1 MREKLEQ
8 ALKSRF
14 ENQERQIVFW
24 YDTNKEFGED
34 FDAIDL
40 PGVAKVEVS
49 SNEFQTKH
57 RMLREEPNRHF
68 LVYVRGPQPEDAE
81 NWLLDVLLS
90 HDLFRT
96 DKVQM
101 WLNELGLPTP
111 FAGLLEEHAVFFRSN
126 ARYDELKK
134 AISSGDG
141 RIQIQ
146 LKMLAA
152 CLGVHAD
159 LEKIVEALLG
169 QLAKGDDA
177 LEPTLSLLDKCNL
190 TGFLWTQ
197 LEERF
202 GYQAEKP
209 NIADFAL
216 ELFRSSYATDLS
228 EPATLASDAQVC
240 FKRWK
245 DSRNSEGAFEKLSAE
260 YAEALDIQK
269 DLERRDFRDITNLDQ
284 FEAIDRKIIVSL
296 VHEVAQQTVSDTEVE
311 RWVRMRRGTHWFKA
325 FAPIYEAIHAASRF
339 FSELAQTSLEIPS
352 FDEGLKLYANQW
364 FKIDQLYRAFIHNA
378 DQAKQATSLLAELS
392 TQVENRYANQFLLTL
407 NDNWQAHVDAA
418 EQWSTSA
425 VAMQADFYRTKV
437 RSLRQNKQKVCV
449 IISDAMRYEVGEE
462 LQRHIRTLDKFG
474 AELEP
479 GLCVLPSYT
488 QLGMAALLPHT
499 VLEVKDDSTVLVD
512 GLPAT
517 GLANRTKIL
526 AHGSGEDR
534 TTALKFEELIGM
546 VKDDARAL
554 IRDHD
559 VVYVYH
565 DRIDAIGDKPGT
577 ERQVFEAVEDTFEDL
592 LSAVRKLMSANAS
605 RILIAADHGFLFQAQ
620 KIDESDYASQ
630 GVTGAE
636 PTFLNRRF
644 ALGRGLDSSQSTS
657 KFTAGALG
665 LQGDLEV
672 QIPKSINRLRRKGS
686 GSRFVH
692 GGGALQEIII
702 PILSVTK
709 SRESDVELVDVDI
722 ITGSGQQITT
732 NQLGVKLY
740 QRDPVDEKIQPRVL
754 KLGLYATDGTLLSDV
769 HEVRF
774 DGEASDARDRELQVR
789 LLLSKQ
795 SDDYNNQDVHL
806 RLLEQHKQ
814 TSAFREYKSITYTLR
829 RRHTDFD
836 F

>member
-1 MREKLEQ
+1 MRDKLEH

-14 ENQERQIVFW
+14 ETQERQIVFW
-24 YDTNKEFGED
+24 YDTNKEFAED
-34 FDAIDL
+34 FDAINL
-40 PGVAKVEVS
+40 PGVEKVEVRN
-49 SNEFQTKH
+49 NEFQLKH
-57 RMLREEPNRHF
+57 RMLREQKDRHF
-68 LVYVRGPQPEDAE
+68 LIYVRGPQPEDSQ

-101 WLNELGLPTP
+101 WLGELGLPTP
-111 FAGLLEEHAVFFRSN
+111 FAGLLEEHATFFRSN
-126 ARYDELKK
+126 ARFEALKK
-134 AISSGDG
+134 AIQPGDG
-141 RIQIQ
+141 RTKIQ

-152 CLGVHAD
+152 SLGVHAD

-169 QLAKGDDA
+169 QLAKGSDS
-177 LEPTLSLLDKCNL
+177 LERSLSLLDSCNL
-190 TGFLWTQ
+190 TEFLWTQ

-202 GYQAEKP
+202 GYRSDDP
-209 NIADFAL
+209 SIADFAL
-216 ELFRSSYATDLS
+216 ELFRSSYFMDLGES
-228 EPATLASDAQVC
+228 ASLASDAQVC

-245 DSRNSEGAFEKLSAE
+245 DSRTSEGPFEKLSTE
-260 YAEALDIQK
+260 YAGALDIEK
-269 DLERRDFRDITNLDQ
+269 DLERRDFRDLTSLDQ
-284 FEAIDRKIIVSL
+284 FEAIDRKIIANL
-296 VHEVAQQTVSDTEVE
+296 VQEVVQQTVSDDEVE
-311 RWVRMRRGTHWFKA
+311 RRVRMRRGTHWFQS
-325 FAPIYEAIHAASRF
+325 FAPIYDAVQAASRLF
-339 FSELAQTSLEIPS
+339 NELSQTSLEVPN
-352 FDEGLKLYANQW
+352 FDDGLKLYANQW
-364 FKIDQLYRAFIHNA
+364 FKIDQLYRAFVHNA

-392 TQVENRYANQFLLTL
+392 TKVENCYANQFLLAL
-407 NDNWQAHVDAA
+407 NDNWQIHVDSA
-418 EQWSTSA
+418 EQWSTPA
-425 VAMQADFYRTKV
+425 VRMQTDFYRSKI
-437 RSLRQNKQKVCV
+437 RSLRQGKQKVCV

-462 LQRHIRTLDKFG
+462 LQRRIRALDKFD

-479 GLCVLPSYT
+479 GLSVLPSYT
-488 QLGMAALLPHT
+488 QLGMAALLPHST
-499 VLEVKDDSTVLVD
+499 LQVKDDSTVLVD
-512 GLPAT
+512 GTSAS
-517 GLANRTKIL
+517 GLTNRAKIL
-526 AHGSGEDR
+526 DQGSGEDR

-554 IRDHD
+554 IKDHD
-559 VVYVYH
+559 IVYVYH

-605 RILIAADHGFLFQAQ
+605 RVLITADHGFLFQAQ

-630 GVTGAE
+630 GVTGSE

-644 ALGRGLDSSQSTS
+644 ALGRGLDSNQSTS
-657 KFTAGALG
+657 NFTTEALG
-665 LQGDLEV
+665 LKGDLEV

-692 GGGALQEIII
+692 GGAALQEIVI

-722 ITGSGQQITT
+722 LTGSSQQITT

-740 QRDPVDEKIQPRVL
+740 QRDAVDDKIQPRVL
-754 KLGLYATDGTLLSDV
+754 KVGLYATDGTLLSDE

-774 DGEASDARDRELQVR
+774 DSESTDPRDRESQVR
-789 LLLSKQ
+789 LLLATG
-795 SDDYNNQDVHL
+795 SDDHNNQEVQL

-814 TSAFREYKSITYTLR
+814 TSAFKEYKTTNYTLR